1 MQALK
6 IEEDIKK
13 IVENFSKENF
23 IFDLLLAYG
32 ISKATVTLTKK
43 GNSNLSKNDNQ
54 IIIKKILFFE
64 ANETKDLHALIYD
77 LQNNEK
83 TYIN

>member
-1 MQALK
+1 MQTLK

-23 IFDLLLAYG
+23 IFDLLLTYG

-43 GNSNLSKNDNQ
+43 GNSNLAKNDNQ
-54 IIIKKILFFE
+54 IIV
-64 ANETKDLHALIYD
+64 DYQRD
-77 LQNNEK
+77 
-83 TYIN
+83 